1 MSLNWLFFHNMQF
14 VQLSIN
20 SKVRD
25 NNLSFEVLVGS
36 DDKKGKNKI
45 DILSLS
51 EGIFDKNIITLNLDK
66 GLNELNLVLKDNL
79 KHTIRLKEYNK

>member
-1 MSLNWLFFHNMQF
+1 M
-14 VQLSIN
+14 
-20 SKVRD
+20 
-25 NNLSFEVLVGS
+25 LVGS